1 MLVAASVS
9 LRPAPVGA
17 AENYSDMNE
26 AGVHQAAIEALATA
40 RILSGTECEPGRFC
54 PGDPIERSVM
64 AVWLVRVIDG
74 TEPSPAGPSRF
85 ADVDVAEWWA
95 PHVER
100 LAELGVTKGCSSR
113 PARFCPEDP
122 VTRAQM
128 ASFLARAGG
137 LVAVP
142 WPLASVVSARLG
154 SPAPEAVSGP
164 FEVEITFSE
173 AVTGFERD
181 DIRVVNG
188 NVRSLTGSGSDYQA
202 VIVPAED
209 GTVMVRVPQ
218 DAASGGGGRGN
229 LVAAPLTRTAGSGA
243 DRGIDTW
250 DRDAVYFAYLNEF
263 RSQRP
268 DGGYTGN
275 VEDCVAGTTSQA
287 FLDSVVQRVNW
298 YRRMG
303 GLDTVVEN
311 RAYSAAAQQA
321 ALIMGAAGHLSHYP
335 GNDWACYTGEGASA
349 AASSNLSII
358 WAGYPL
364 GHEHGGPAA
373 INGQMSDYGD
383 GNKSVGHRRWILYP
397 QLSEIGIGHAA
408 AQNRHVLADV
418 LWVFDDN
425 IGAVRPEVREGRG
438 FVAWPPSGYVP
449 AAVVW
454 GRWSFSLAG
463 VSFLSATVAVSDES
477 GPLEVE
483 VITRDSGGGGAP
495 ESSIVW
501 IFPGDTNYA
510 GGPIRSR
517 VPAEAGD
524 RCYTVTISG
533 VSIGRVAQPPYE
545 YATCLLAIATST

>member
-1 MLVAASVS
+1 MTRAQMASF
-9 LRPAPVGA
+9 LVGA
-17 AENYSDMNE
+17 FGL
-26 AGVHQAAIEALATA
+26 AGGPEMGFTDVGDDVHSSNINALAAVGVTA
-40 RILSGTECEPGRFC
+40 GC
-54 PGDPIERSVM
+54 D
-64 AVWLVRVIDG
+64 
-74 TEPSPAGPSRF
+74 PSPAY
-85 ADVDVAEWWA
+85 
-95 PHVER
+95 
-100 LAELGVTKGCSSR
+100 
-113 PARFCPEDP
+113 CPDKDT
-122 VTRAQM
+122 TRAQM

-321 ALIMGAAGHLSHYP
+321 ALIMGAAGHLSHSP
-335 GNDWACYTGEGASA
+335 GNDWACYTGEGR
-349 AASSNLSII
+349 LS
-358 WAGYPL
+358 GRLQQPQYNMGRLP
-364 GHEHGGPAA
+364 
-373 INGQMSDYGD
+373 SRTRT
-383 GNKSVGHRRWILYP
+383 RRTR
-397 QLSEIGIGHAA
+397 
-408 AQNRHVLADV
+408 RHQ
-418 LWVFDDN
+418 
-425 IGAVRPEVREGRG
+425 R
-438 FVAWPPSGYVP
+438 
-449 AAVVW
+449 
-454 GRWSFSLAG
+454 
-463 VSFLSATVAVSDES
+463 SDER
-477 GPLEVE
+477 L
-483 VITRDSGGGGAP
+483 R
-495 ESSIVW
+495 
-501 IFPGDTNYA
+501 
-510 GGPIRSR
+510 
-517 VPAEAGD
+517 
-524 RCYTVTISG
+524 
-533 VSIGRVAQPPYE
+533 GR
-545 YATCLLAIATST
+545 